1 MTLPISDIYESRVER
16 ETAIITRREAVVHR
30 DENYAP
36 PAALSDH
43 DLDNYVRDGFLLV
56 RNLFSIKEVATLR
69 AEIDRML
76 RDPRLAGSKE
86 FVAEPESM
94 AIRSIFMVH
103 RLSKQMRDLASDAR
117 LVRVAQQI
125 LGSDVYLH
133 QSRVNMK
140 PEFDGKE
147 FYWHS
152 DFETWHV
159 EDGMPEMRAVSCS
172 ILLTE
177 NNAFN
182 GPLLLI
188 PGSHLYF
195 ISCIGHT
202 PDEHY
207 KQSLQRQQYG
217 IPDQDSLRMLIASGG
232 IQSMDGPAGSVV
244 FFDCNAM
251 HGSNGN
257 ISPYPRTNIFMV
269 YNSVENML
277 REPRFGLHPRPE
289 YIAARDHVASI
300 KPGEFDFSQTSTE
313 NHGENTEPAN
323 RAPGSRHG

>member
-16 ETAIITRREAVVHR
+16 EAAIITRREPVVYR
-30 DENYAP
+30 DARHAEA
-36 PAALSDH
+36 AALSDA
-43 DLDNYVRDGFLLV
+43 DLDSYARSGFLLA
-56 RNLFSIKEVATLR
+56 RNLFSLKEVATLR
-69 AEIDRML
+69 AEIDRMIK
-76 RDPRLAGSKE
+76 DPRLAGGRE

-103 RLSKQMRDLASDAR
+103 RLSKLMRDLARDAR

-125 LGSDVYLH
+125 LGSEVYLH
-133 QSRVNMK
+133 QSRVNLK

-152 DFETWHV
+152 DFETWHI

-188 PGSHLYF
+188 PGSHSYF
-195 ISCIGHT
+195 ISCVGHT
-202 PDEHY
+202 PDDHY

-232 IQSMDGPAGSVV
+232 IESMEGPAGSAV

-289 YIAARDHVASI
+289 HIAARDHVAPI
-300 KPGEFDFSQTSTE
+300 EPGEFDFSQVPGES
-313 NHGENTEPAN
+313 HGESHGYESVRNAR
-323 RAPGSRHG
+323 RA